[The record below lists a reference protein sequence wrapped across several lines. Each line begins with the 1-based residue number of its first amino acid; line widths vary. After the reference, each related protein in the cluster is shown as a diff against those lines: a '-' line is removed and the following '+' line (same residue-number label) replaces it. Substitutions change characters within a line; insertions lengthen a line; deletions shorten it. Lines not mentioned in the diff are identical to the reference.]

1 QRIPVHMLWQ
11 SQAVEVSQRE
21 RMEIRSASD
30 IDLPGFRFHPTEEEL
45 LDFYLRRKVQG
56 KRLQLEI
63 IATVNL
69 YRHDPWE
76 LPGIATVR
84 ADFCSDRKSSRDC
97 RG

>member
-1 QRIPVHMLWQ
+1 
-11 SQAVEVSQRE
+11 
-21 RMEIRSASD
+21 MEMY
-30 IDLPGFRFHPTEEEL
+30 LPGFRFHPTEEEL

-76 LPGIATVR
+76 LPGIVNVR
-84 ADFCSDRKSSRDC
+84 ADFWSERKSSRDC
-97 RG
+97 RR